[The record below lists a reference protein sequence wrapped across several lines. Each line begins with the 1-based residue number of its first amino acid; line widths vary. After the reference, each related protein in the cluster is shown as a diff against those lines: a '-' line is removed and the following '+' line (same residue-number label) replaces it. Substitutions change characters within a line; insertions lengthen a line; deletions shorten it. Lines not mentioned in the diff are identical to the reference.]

1 MMRAYHY
8 RIFKNIELSRLY
20 SQCFLKEFK
29 LSTEQTIPV
38 LIVVLTLLSVI
49 ELNCCHDISE
59 YKNETLAPN

>member
-1 MMRAYHY
+1 MRAYHY

-20 SQCFLKEFK
+20 SQWFLKEFK
-29 LSTEQTIPV
+29 LSTEQTIPA

-49 ELNCCHDISE
+49 ELNCFHDISE